1 MSTKPKSGL
10 FKASLA
16 DLFMNLALVIVW
28 LLFMSPSHPPVDAI
42 PDQSIPPTDDKPGDR
57 PAAGQQI
64 ARATVMPGGDITI
77 QAQGKS
83 FSYSQYQAMLQQ
95 DPSAFPDHLVLAFGD
110 GFQQV
115 QNLGQ
120 AALNNDANVSIE
132 LKR

>member
-1 MSTKPKSGL
+1 MSAQPKSGL

-28 LLFMSPSHPPVDAI
+28 LLFMSPSHPPVDAV
-42 PDQSIPPTDDKPGDR
+42 PDQSIPPTDHKPGDR

-64 ARATVMPGGDITI
+64 ARVSVQPGGEIAV
-77 QAQGKS
+77 QAQGQ
-83 FSYSQYQAMLQQ
+83 SYTYARYQALLQE
-95 DPSAFPDHLVLAFGD
+95 DPAAFPDHLVVAFD
-110 GFQQV
+110 GFEQL
-115 QNLGQ
+115 QNIGK

>member
-1 MSTKPKSGL
+1 MSH
-10 FKASLA
+10 
-16 DLFMNLALVIVW
+16 
-28 LLFMSPSHPPVDAI
+28 SHPPVDAI
-42 PDQSIPPTDDKPGDR
+42 PGQSLQATDYKPGDR

-64 ARATVMPGGDITI
+64 ARATVMPGGNITI

-83 FSYSQYQAMLQQ
+83 FSYSQDQTMLQQ
-95 DPSAFPDHLVLAFGD
+95 DSSAFPYHLVLAFGD